1 MIWVPSKSP
10 GFSILSFYKFFG
22 VGGGGVARDCSF
34 PWKVRAPCVRFFVC
48 STVKGKILTTDNL
61 QKRGFVIPDWCVMCK
76 ADGEDVEHLFSL
88 HCTVAGDLWAFMLTL
103 IG

>member
-1 MIWVPSKSP
+1 MIWVPSKSA
-10 GFSILSFYKFFG
+10 GFSILSFYKFLGFWGWG
-22 VGGGGVARDCSF
+22 VGGGGGWRGDCSF

-76 ADGEDVEHLFSL
+76 ADGVFAL
-88 HCTVAGDLWAFMLTL
+88 HCCW
-103 IG
+103 

>member
-1 MIWVPSKSP
+1 MAW
-10 GFSILSFYKFFG
+10 
-22 VGGGGVARDCSF
+22 DCSF

-76 ADGEDVEHLFSL
+76 ADGEDIEHLFSL

-103 IG
+103 MVLNWVIPRKIIDLFLSW

>member
-1 MIWVPSKSP
+1 MIWVPSKSA

-22 VGGGGVARDCSF
+22 VGGGVARDCSF

-76 ADGEDVEHLFSL
+76 ADGVFAL
-88 HCTVAGDLWAFMLTL
+88 HCCW
-103 IG
+103 